1 MDSLQVRSMASV
13 PIVPNL
19 FVDISTDDGAVTIM
33 WHQLETLTDGELQHL
48 RIGREQLRWVFDE
61 SERLKE
67 EQGNRPGGRVPCA
80 YKTLDGEWHVELVE
94 SCN

>member
-1 MDSLQVRSMASV
+1 MA
-13 PIVPNL
+13 IIPNL

-33 WHQLETLTDGELQHL
+33 WHQLETLTDGELEHL
-48 RIGREQLRWVFDE
+48 RISREQLLWVFDE
-61 SERLKE
+61 SERLKK
-67 EQGNRPGGRVPCA
+67 EQENMPAAGRVPCA